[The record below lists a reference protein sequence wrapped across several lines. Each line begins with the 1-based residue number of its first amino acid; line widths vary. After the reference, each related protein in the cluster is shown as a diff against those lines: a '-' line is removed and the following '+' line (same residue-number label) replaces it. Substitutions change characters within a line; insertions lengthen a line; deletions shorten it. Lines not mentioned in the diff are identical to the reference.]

1 MTLED
6 VITRFC
12 NACNVNKSADVT
24 RETAPDKGVTP
35 VTPVTSALDNPE
47 AKSGDGPVATLEWLE
62 SQGCQ
67 DVLPPDVAHIKRHLP
82 RGLEARKHTLL
93 TYVETWLNAADAE
106 PLPHRKDNAGR
117 SAANRII
124 CQ

>member
-35 VTPVTSALDNPE
+35 VTPVTPVTSALDNPE

-67 DVLPPDVAHIKRHLP
+67 DVLPRMSRISKGTFPRARGPQAHLAY
-82 RGLEARKHTLL
+82 L
-93 TYVETWLNAADAE
+93 
-106 PLPHRKDNAGR
+106 
-117 SAANRII
+117 
-124 CQ
+124 C